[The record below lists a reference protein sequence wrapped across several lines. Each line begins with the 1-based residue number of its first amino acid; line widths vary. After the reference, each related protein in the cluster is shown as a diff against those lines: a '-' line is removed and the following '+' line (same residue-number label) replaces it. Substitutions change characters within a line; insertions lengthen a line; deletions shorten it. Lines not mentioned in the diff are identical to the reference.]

1 MPTILK
7 TKLLEFKNS
16 TFLIDLVEDNFTG
29 VQFVEVT
36 QSIRKGKEE
45 VSKTTIPN
53 FDNAS

>member
-16 TFLIDLVEDNFTG
+16 TFLLDLVKDNFTG